1 MGSWATH
8 SFGNDEA
15 LDWLNDLFDEQDSY
29 FIHNTL
35 EIIVDFP
42 LQEKVESWDCC
53 CALAAAEIVA
63 AACGQPSPDLPSSV
77 KEWLEV
83 HQFKADEE
91 AVTLARKSVVR
102 IQSDS
107 WLKDEWLESSSSQDW
122 LHCLDDLSR
131 RLGI

>member
-1 MGSWATH
+1 MGTWAVH
-8 SFGNDEA
+8 GFGNDEA
-15 LDWLNDLFDEQDSY
+15 LDWLTDLFDERDVY

-35 EIIVDFP
+35 EIVVDFP

-63 AACGQPSPDLPSSV
+63 AACGQPSPDLPISV
-77 KEWLEV
+77 KVWLEAY
-83 HQFKADEE
+83 QFKADEE
-91 AVTLARKSVVR
+91 AVTLARKAVER

-107 WLKDEWLESSSSQDW
+107 GLKDEWLESSSSQDW
-122 LHCLDDLSR
+122 LHCLQDLGC